1 MGKVVRR
8 GRDPG
13 SRRRRRRGRG
23 RAEFPFAGARGGQRR
38 HRGWVAGGQRDGTGR
53 RAAEPA
59 AGGGDTV
66 NVGAC
71 RLAGPC
77 APLPPRGTASG
88 PGPAG
93 TPPPPP
99 PRPAPGLASRDRAAP
114 GSLPSPSPG
123 GNNLLRR
130 RRWRRPTRALL
141 FQRGV
146 WLLSRRVSPS
156 RGGPAASA
164 KRGRGEGRGLPSPC
178 PVPPS
183 PPGCLCSPP
192 PPPSAPLSKQD
203 GVVAAVSQAFGKP
216 QG

>member
-1 MGKVVRR
+1 M
-8 GRDPG
+8 
-13 SRRRRRRGRG
+13 
-23 RAEFPFAGARGGQRR
+23 
-38 HRGWVAGGQRDGTGR
+38 
-53 RAAEPA
+53 
-59 AGGGDTV
+59 

-192 PPPSAPLSKQD
+192 PPPPPPYLSRMGLSLQFRKRLGNRRGEALCSAAFMGTSLRGSAVWFPAAGSGGVGVVPLPLS
-203 GVVAAVSQAFGKP
+203 GGTRVSFPRLG
-216 QG
+216 